1 MRFSQAFQI
10 IHNGKLSF
18 FTGLNFLL
26 MPGVKNGFYRDTWL
40 QFIMTSIV
48 IEIRS
53 TNLLI
58 VYPLEK
64 IETYGF
70 SS

>member
-48 IEIRS
+48 ILKYDQQIC
-53 TNLLI
+53 
-58 VYPLEK
+58 
-64 IETYGF
+64 
-70 SS
+70 